1 LEILLTS
8 DDIGRRHLAAPAVA
22 GLAAYLMSLDRYRSQ
37 LLVQGSVAKEVRDLI
52 KSLAYARLTD
62 QPVVLWNGIDSQEIY
77 CPVRHDAGSSACPA
91 QNTTSLIGPPVPV
104 HTKTPGG
111 PPTPKPAIQ
120 GQSPKV
126 AATSSSNPSPPSNA
140 VGSLTIMVP
149 SSFDSLYFSLVRG
162 PLATTSTTVT
172 LAGSAGPI
180 PSLPSSITTLNSS
193 TTTYGGES
201 LTAVMSPGPN
211 RS

>member
-1 LEILLTS
+1 MEILLTS

-126 AATSSSNPSPPSNA
+126 TATSSSKSSNPSPPSNA
-140 VGSLTIMVP
+140 VGLLTIMVP
-149 SSFDSLYFSLVRG
+149 SSFDSLSFSLVRG

-172 LAGSAGPI
+172 PAGSAGPI
-180 PSLPSSITTLNSS
+180 PSLPM
-193 TTTYGGES
+193 EEK
-201 LTAVMSPGPN
+201 VSPQ
-211 RS
+211 